1 MQGDSKQPDWLTL
14 DNAARIYPASISD
27 WSPDVYRVSA
37 SLHAPI
43 RISLLEE
50 ALRTVMPRF
59 PYFQVHLRRGLFWY
73 YLQRNDVIPA
83 LQRLSAV
90 PLSILPAHKGP
101 IYLLRVM
108 AKGATIAVDF
118 SHILTDGAGA
128 MRFLGTLT
136 SQYLKLRGVPIS
148 AWEPFF
154 DPQASPSAGEYEDA
168 YAQYFERGL
177 PWPPTLSAARHLPQA
192 AQPLSRVITGR
203 LPVTDMLQLARSR
216 GVRLTEYLVALYLHS
231 LADVCAANKMERCVE
246 ENGILRIEVPVDM
259 RRFYPSETMRNFSL
273 FVSPEID
280 TSRGSYSFDEIV
292 RIVHRSMDAQL
303 DRRELSRQITRNVG
317 AAHHPLIRI
326 MPLALK
332 NLVFSRLRER
342 IGERSF
348 SGVLSNLGRIE
359 VPRDIEPHVA
369 SFGVMLGPNPLMKT
383 NCTVL
388 SFRNDLCINFGS
400 VIESRELE
408 RHFFTHLAREGI
420 PVSVVERSSAP

>member
-1 MQGDSKQPDWLTL
+1 MHGDCKRADWLTL

-37 SLHAPI
+37 SLYAPI

-73 YLQRNDVIPA
+73 YLQRSNVIPT
-83 LQRLSAV
+83 LQRLSTV
-90 PLSILPAHKGP
+90 PVSILSAYKGP

-108 AKGATIAVDF
+108 AGGTTIAVDF
-118 SHILTDGAGA
+118 SHILTDGTGA
-128 MRFLGTLT
+128 VRFLGTLT

-148 AWEPFF
+148 TWEPFP

-168 YAQYFERGL
+168 YGRYFERGL
-177 PWPPTLSAARHLPQA
+177 PWPPTLPPARHLPQA

-203 LPVTDMLQLARSR
+203 LPVTDMLRLARSH
-216 GVRLTEYLVALYLHS
+216 GVRLTEYLVALYLCS
-231 LADVCAANKMERCVE
+231 LAEVCSASQMEPRVKGD
-246 ENGILRIEVPVDM
+246 GILRIEVPVDM

-280 TSRGSYSFDEIV
+280 LRHGSYSFDEIV
-292 RIVHRSMDAQL
+292 RIVHRSMEPQL

-326 MPLALK
+326 MPLAFKDFL
-332 NLVFSRLRER
+332 FSRFRER

-359 VPRDIEPHVA
+359 VPRDIEPHIA
-369 SFGVMLGPNPLMKT
+369 SFGVMLGPNPRMKT
-383 NCTVL
+383 NCAVL
-388 SFRNDLCINFGS
+388 SFRNDLFINFGS

>member
-1 MQGDSKQPDWLTL
+1 MHGDCKRADWLTL

-37 SLHAPI
+37 SLYAPI

-73 YLQRNDVIPA
+73 YLQRSNVIPT
-83 LQRLSAV
+83 LQRLSTV
-90 PLSILPAHKGP
+90 PVSILSAYKGP

-108 AKGATIAVDF
+108 AGGTTIAVDF
-118 SHILTDGAGA
+118 SHILTDGTGA
-128 MRFLGTLT
+128 VRFLGTLT

-148 AWEPFF
+148 TWEPFP

-168 YAQYFERGL
+168 YGRYFERGL
-177 PWPPTLSAARHLPQA
+177 PWPPTLPPARHLPQA

-203 LPVTDMLQLARSR
+203 LPVTDMLRLARSH
-216 GVRLTEYLVALYLHS
+216 GVRLTEYLVALYLCS
-231 LADVCAANKMERCVE
+231 LAEVCSASQMEPRVKGD
-246 ENGILRIEVPVDM
+246 GILRIEVPVDM

-280 TSRGSYSFDEIV
+280 MRHGSYSFDEIV
-292 RIVHRSMDAQL
+292 RIVHRSMEPQL

-326 MPLALK
+326 MPLAFKDFL
-332 NLVFSRLRER
+332 FSRFRER

-359 VPRDIEPHVA
+359 VPRDIEPHIA
-369 SFGVMLGPNPLMKT
+369 SFGVMLGPNPRMKT
-383 NCTVL
+383 NCAVL
-388 SFRNDLCINFGS
+388 SFRNDLFINFGS